1 MRDIALAHLAAAD
14 HVGELPRA
22 LNIGT
27 GRGGSVR
34 DVIKLGCAAAGRTDI
49 VATEADRRAGDPEF
63 LCADVSLVKNAIGF
77 VAKYS
82 LDASTKSLF

>member
-14 HVGELPRA
+14 HVGEFPRA

-27 GRGGSVR
+27 SRGGSIRV
-34 DVIKLGCAAAGRTDI
+34 VIKLGSAAAGRTDV
-49 VATEADRRAGDPEF
+49 VATKADRRAGDPAF
-63 LCADVSLVKNAIGF
+63 PYADVSLIKNSIGF

-82 LDASTKSLF
+82 LEASTESLF